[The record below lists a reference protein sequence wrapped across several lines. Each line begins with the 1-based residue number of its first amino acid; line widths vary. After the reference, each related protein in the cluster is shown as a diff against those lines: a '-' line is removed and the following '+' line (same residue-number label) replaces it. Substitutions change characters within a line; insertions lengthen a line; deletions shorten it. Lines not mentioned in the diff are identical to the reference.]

1 MPIFKAIKRPGKNIK
16 TVVNYAAKDYI
27 KEKDETLF
35 YGINCADSPAIAAYQ
50 MQKTKEL
57 YGKTDG
63 RQYKHYVLS
72 FAAEEISKG
81 DAKHTPK
88 HLRSIVLAIVLK

>member
-50 MQKTKEL
+50 MQKQKSYTAKR
-57 YGKTDG
+57 T
-63 RQYKHYVLS
+63 
-72 FAAEEISKG
+72 G
-81 DAKHTPK
+81 DSINIMFF
-88 HLRSIVLAIVLK
+88 HLPQKK